1 MDVCDGLG
9 QKHSHP
15 WRIPEW
21 ASPSFSIGDR
31 IADRP
36 APRQLLNSHGVKIDF
51 QRHLKRA
58 YAELL
63 NLGTKKTAELANWR
77 KRKSNARRK
86 NGSNRRSRCTRT
98 VEASAI
104 QLSSH
109 TPLSAGAKPQPLLLF
124 ERTISSIF
132 ITVPTFHE
140 LADPAAA
147 TSSPC
152 LK

>member
-1 MDVCDGLG
+1 MTVCVWKLALRCLSKARFTLSKRDFKHYGPHWRLWRGGATRTITAHLSHLGLTDFADSPLGDQFVMDVCDGLG

-63 NLGTKKTAELANWR
+63 NLGTKKTDE
-77 KRKSNARRK
+77 
-86 NGSNRRSRCTRT
+86 
-98 VEASAI
+98 
-104 QLSSH
+104 
-109 TPLSAGAKPQPLLLF
+109 
-124 ERTISSIF
+124 
-132 ITVPTFHE
+132 
-140 LADPAAA
+140 
-147 TSSPC
+147 
-152 LK
+152 